1 MAKPG
6 SKDKISLKQLGQHI
20 KRALK
25 NAVLYYELE
34 RDAELVL
41 AVERTKIR
49 DVLAFLK
56 DDTQCA
62 FKQLIDICGAD
73 YPEHHERFEVV
84 YHLLSL
90 KHNRRIRVKLE
101 TDEATP
107 IPSVTDLFSTANW
120 FEREVWDMFGV
131 FFEDHPDLRRI
142 LTDYGFQGHPL
153 RKDFPLTGFVEVRY
167 DEEARRVV
175 YEPVELM
182 QDFRR
187 FDYTSPWEAMSDPHL
202 FGDEKAV
209 RPGFMGGGDKS

>member
-1 MAKPG
+1 MVKLG
-6 SKDKISLKQLGQHI
+6 SKDKIALKQLGQHI

-25 NAVLYYELE
+25 NAVLHYELE

-41 AVERTKIR
+41 VVERTKIR

-56 DDTQCA
+56 DDTQCC
-62 FKQLIDICGAD
+62 FKQLMDICGAD
-73 YPEHHERFEVV
+73 YPEHHERFEVI
-84 YHLLSL
+84 YQLLSM
-90 KHNRRIRVKLE
+90 KHNRRIRIKLE

-107 IPSVTDLFSTANW
+107 IPSVSDLFSSANW
-120 FEREVWDMFGV
+120 LEREVWDMYGV
-131 FFEDHPDLRRI
+131 FFDDHPDLRRI

-167 DEEARRVV
+167 DEDAKRVV

-187 FDYTSPWEAMSDPHL
+187 FDYTSPWEAMSDPNL